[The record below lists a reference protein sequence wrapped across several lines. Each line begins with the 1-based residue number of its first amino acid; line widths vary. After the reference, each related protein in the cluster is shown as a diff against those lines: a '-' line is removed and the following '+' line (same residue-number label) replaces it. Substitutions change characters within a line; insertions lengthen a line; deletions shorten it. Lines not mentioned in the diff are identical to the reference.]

1 MRFGSIRA
9 DGRRQGLA
17 RHRIS
22 IAASAILI
30 LCTIAL
36 TAQAQGGGVSAERPD
51 APNAR
56 TWDLV
61 RSVGQPPRWKP
72 YVSVGYGV
80 DRLARPTVMG
90 LSSSV
95 GVHRPVD
102 NPVTGLLGI
111 NAEAYIGQRG
121 ARVDGGL
128 KSVLTS
134 SPFLVNAGV
143 DWNARLG
150 RADLVFGTTLPLQRG
165 GWPAPGSE
173 LRVEWI
179 PARQHSASVS
189 LLLPLGQP
197 LAGRT
202 RPRTTD
208 VSLPPAPRATHAVVA
223 SERDEV
229 RAALSDARVHMTQ
242 LVSILTFF
250 WLIKDQNLRYASS
263 VREWREILADFAAEF
278 FSTTPER
285 PGQSQ
290 YHREADAY
298 HTALD
303 RAFGLAAGEGKDAAV
318 RGRVLADAARRT
330 ALIEIVLPYNRTIG
344 QYRTPNSLY
353 GLAARARARYAAWLL
368 LDSGLE
374 AQYSAEV
381 LGVLDVWLS
390 DLERLRARIGRI
402 ETDPRLTWLPLGLVL
417 RPEEHRSQTQI
428 DEIIA
433 LAMERPFEGGNTA
446 VTIDAPQFQ
455 RELRRT
461 IRETRSSHVLW
472 VHDYRG
478 RDDLGNPD
486 GTGFETTIA
495 YLRALRNAVQEYDRT
510 GSFPTYLIVLDQF
523 FYETTDGRLWMTL
536 LERPLHHRVRLGA
549 PFAAMEEALQSMQDS
564 LRTAVYGSVRMQ
576 SQAAA
581 FGRDWIASV
590 VKVHV
595 NIVNPS
601 DFTFRSRRIL
611 SLPVGADNWL
621 RDHRKLILRDADETN
636 PAAGE
641 LIISGVGVGDHYAS
655 ATWDD
660 RAIIIRGPAVAAT
673 LPYLRTT
680 LERHGLTG
688 AAMPAVIRAA
698 PGLAD
703 RAERVAALEAAGAS
717 ARMLQAHNEV
727 GWGAKEATFVQ
738 MLLYDLVPAG
748 TLLFVPDGLWSSYQW
763 TAQLV
768 GAALRGCHVY
778 VVAPAERN
786 APANDFPWMSLMQE
800 LITRITLVEEVLGE
814 AIRAGGGDLRIGLFA
829 RQSPLDDHASSLSYV
844 TRAWATHQ
852 FLREHVPL
860 SNEALAVIAHEGER
874 ERDVSGTRRRVE
886 DVRDRNPL
894 LHRKTQWVFGAEAIR
909 AFSASPELTP
919 LLERIL
925 PGLAHGTD
933 DISSSIVS
941 SDDERSRTARDL
953 IALHG
958 ALPDSARESAI
969 YFMTGSIN
977 KNVRSMILDGE
988 VLAVVAGPWAL
999 ESFLDFVLLAAST
1012 TWVES
1017 LADVEKHLPPY
1028 STLRKLLGRRL
1039 HRIL

>member
-1 MRFGSIRA
+1 MRPESTRLHCGQ
-9 DGRRQGLA
+9 RRSAHHSAGLA
-17 RHRIS
+17 
-22 IAASAILI
+22 ATAILV
-30 LCTIAL
+30 LCTKAVAAL
-36 TAQAQGGGVSAERPD
+36 AQGPPVELPD
-51 APNAR
+51 PPIAG

-61 RSVGQPPRWKP
+61 RSIGQPPRWKP
-72 YVSVGYGV
+72 FVSVGYGV
-80 DRLARPTVMG
+80 DRLSQPHAMG

-95 GVHRPVD
+95 GVHRAVG
-102 NPVTGLLGI
+102 NPVTGLLGV
-111 NAEAYIGQRG
+111 NVEGYIGQRG
-121 ARVDGGL
+121 TQLDGGL
-128 KSVLTS
+128 KAQLTS
-134 SPFLVNAGV
+134 SPFLVHAGL
-143 DWNARLG
+143 DWNTRLG

-179 PARQHSASVS
+179 PARRHSAALSFM
-189 LLLPLGQP
+189 LPLGQP

-208 VSLPPAPRATHAVVA
+208 VALPPAPRMMHSVAVP
-223 SERDEV
+223 EREEV
-229 RAALSDARVHMTQ
+229 RFALRDARVHMTQ

-250 WLIKDQNLRYASS
+250 WLIEEQHLRYSSS

-278 FSTTPER
+278 FSATPER

-303 RAFGLAAGEGKDAAV
+303 RAFGLAAGAGADAAV
-318 RGRVLADAARRT
+318 RGRTLADAARR
-330 ALIEIVLPYNRTIG
+330 AAFIEIVLPYNRTIG
-344 QYRTPNSLY
+344 QYRTPNSLH
-353 GLAARARARYAAWLL
+353 GLAARARASYAAWLL
-368 LDSGLE
+368 LHGELE
-374 AQYSAEV
+374 VQYSAEV
-381 LGVLDVWLS
+381 LAVLDVWLS
-390 DLERLRARIGRI
+390 DLERLRARIGEI
-402 ETDPRLTWLPLGLVL
+402 EADARLSWLPLGLVL
-417 RPEEHRSQTQI
+417 RPEEHSTQAQI

-455 RELRRT
+455 HELRRT
-461 IRETRSSHVLW
+461 IRETRSYHVLW
-472 VHDYRG
+472 IHDYRG

-486 GTGFETTIA
+486 RTGFETTIA
-495 YLRALRNAVQEYDRT
+495 YLRALRDAVHDYDRA

-523 FYETTDGRLWMTL
+523 FYEATDGRLWLTL
-536 LERPLHHRVRLGA
+536 LERPLNHKITLGSR
-549 PFAAMEEALQSMQDS
+549 FAAMEEALQSMQDS
-564 LRTAVYGSVRMQ
+564 LRTAVRSSVRMQ

-581 FGRDWIASV
+581 LGRDWITGV

-611 SLPVGADNWL
+611 TMPVGADNWL
-621 RDHRKLILRDADETN
+621 RDHRKLILRDADETD
-636 PAAGE
+636 PTSGE

-660 RAIIIRGPAVAAT
+660 RAIIIRGPAAAAT
-673 LPYLRTT
+673 LPYLRATFQ
-680 LERHGLTG
+680 RHRLAGGT
-688 AAMPAVIRAA
+688 MPAAVRAA
-698 PGLAD
+698 PRRTD
-703 RAERVAALEAAGAS
+703 RESRVAALEASGAT

-727 GWGAKEATFVQ
+727 GWGAKEATFIQ
-738 MLLYDLVPAG
+738 MLLYDLAPAG

-829 RQSPLDDHASSLSYV
+829 RDSPLDDHASSLSYV
-844 TRAWATHQ
+844 TRAWGSHD

-860 SNEALAVIAHEGER
+860 SAEALAVIGREGER
-874 ERDVSGTRRRVE
+874 RGAVSRTLRTIE

-894 LHRKTQWVFGAEAIR
+894 LHRKTQWVFGAETIR
-909 AFSASPELTP
+909 AFSDSPELP
-919 LLERIL
+919 SVLERIL
-925 PGLAHGTD
+925 AVSADSAD
-933 DISSSIVS
+933 DISSRSTS
-941 SDDERSRTARDL
+941 SDEERLRTARQL

-958 ALPDSARESAI
+958 ALSDSARESAI

-977 KNVRSMILDGE
+977 KNVRSMTLDGE
-988 VLAVVAGPWAL
+988 LLAVVAGPWAL
-999 ESFLDFVLLAAST
+999 ESFVDFVLLAAST
-1012 TWVES
+1012 TWVSS